1 MTHISRAVNRSPV
14 LGTIFGEVYTHLEYN
29 ILHTDTQHSYTNFTA
44 KFLICIHF
52 KDSIFYVNATDN
64 EVAVWMCLCV
74 NGKTRTDKIIIKYKS
89 N

>member
-29 ILHTDTQHSYTNFTA
+29 ILHTDTEHNSYTNFTA

-64 EVAVWMCLCV
+64 EVAVWMCLLEWK
-74 NGKTRTDKIIIKYKS
+74 NRTDKIIIKYK
-89 N
+89 